1 MCAGAKSILD
11 LGATWERLETLGVPV
26 IGYRTNELPGFFTA
40 ETGIPLG
47 VRCDT
52 AAEIAAVAKHH
63 WSLGNAQAVL
73 VVQPPPA
80 EHALRGAEVERAIA
94 NALTEGEQKGIEGPA
109 LTPFLLEA
117 VSRLTQGRSLDVN
130 LSLLE
135 NNAGLAADIARS
147 LTA

>member
-1 MCAGAKSILD
+1 GGVHRRSQRELEQNAQLRDESADLPELARSRVIVVFACAKSILD

-94 NALTEGEQKGIEGPA
+94 NALTEGEQKGI
-109 LTPFLLEA
+109 
-117 VSRLTQGRSLDVN
+117 
-130 LSLLE
+130 
-135 NNAGLAADIARS
+135 
-147 LTA
+147 